1 MIATRKVRIVAVSVA
16 ALAFVAGCG
25 NRVDH
30 DAVVAVGNG
39 YGPVDAARDNQGAAA
54 VPGTTGDAAT
64 GAVDPGTVAPGTTGP
79 ATAPGAVVPGAPTPA
94 AGGTTT
100 TNGAGG
106 GTKPGAAPGATAG
119 GGSAASAA
127 CTKQLAPVMLGQTLA
142 SSGLVG
148 AAIAGLRT
156 GLAVWAKDI
165 NARGG
170 LQCHPVQ
177 LIQLDDASDPA
188 RVSANWNQMVHDRG
202 AVAIV
207 GGGVPIAIAALR
219 TAAERDKV
227 PVVGGD
233 ITAVDW
239 VQSPYLFPTGGTPL
253 TSYDGGVIDA
263 AKVAKGP
270 LKAGIFYCV
279 EASICTGLKNNYP
292 KSAERAGAALGP
304 IQAVS
309 LTQPDFTSEC
319 QTMKSAGVNVLF
331 FGLDGSASI
340 RAARSCASLNYFPT
354 IATGA
359 IAVSAAAAADAGLR
373 RNVTFLGSGVVP
385 YTTTDT
391 PGIKAFHAAT
401 KQYAP
406 SAPEDQQTLLGWAA
420 GKLLEAAMAKV
431 ADKAR
436 AGTITTQMILD
447 GLWQLKNEKLDGLS
461 PGATF
466 TKGSPAKS
474 IDCYYGLRLDDKGFS
489 SANGTSKPVCF
500 GADKKLENGAVTA
513 ASAAQGSAAQGS
525 SAQSTAS
532 SVQDLAFVGSV
543 VTTRQARRRSRR
555 NQGA

>member
-1 MIATRKVRIVAVSVA
+1 MSMSRARSTQRTIAATVLGL
-16 ALAFVAGCG
+16 ALVAGCG
-25 NRVDH
+25 NRIDH
-30 DAVVAVGNG
+30 DQIAAVGNG
-39 YGPVDAARDNQGAAA
+39 YGPVDAERDNAGAIVPGAIDPGTGA
-54 VPGTTGDAAT
+54 VP
-64 GAVDPGTVAPGTTGP
+64 GAVDPGIVAPG
-79 ATAPGAVVPGAPTPA
+79 AVAPGAVVPGGATPA
-94 AGGTTT
+94 AGAAATT
-100 TNGAGG
+100 
-106 GTKPGAAPGATAG
+106 APGAKPGNNPGATG
-119 GGSAASAA
+119 GATVPQSAA
-127 CTKQLAPVMLGQTLA
+127 CPASLAPIVIGQTLA

-156 GLAVWAKDI
+156 GLAVWAKDV

-170 LQCHPVQ
+170 VQCHPIQ

-188 RVSANWNQMVHDRG
+188 RVSANWNQMVNERG
-202 AVAIV
+202 AVAVV

-219 TAAERDKV
+219 SSAERDKV

-233 ITAVDW
+233 VTAVDW

-263 AKVAKGP
+263 ARVAQGP

-279 EASICTGLKNNYP
+279 EASICTSLKNNLP

-304 IQAVS
+304 ITAVS

-319 QTMKSAGVNVLF
+319 QTMKAAGVNIIF

-373 RNVTFLGSGVVP
+373 RNNTFLGSGVVP
-385 YTTTDT
+385 YMTTDT
-391 PGIKAFHAAT
+391 AGIRAFHDAT
-401 KQYAP
+401 KRYAP
-406 SAPEDQQTLLGWAA
+406 SAAEDQQTLLGWAA
-420 GKLLEAAMAKV
+420 GKLFEAALAKV
-431 ADKAR
+431 SAKAR
-436 AGTITTQMILD
+436 AGNVTTDMVLE

-474 IDCYYGLRLDDKGFS
+474 IDCYYGLRLDEKGFG
-489 SANGTSKPVCF
+489 AVNGSKPVCF
-500 GADKKLENGAVTA
+500 GADKKLESGAAAPAAPKQSRTDAASDLAVVGNAVTA
-513 ASAAQGSAAQGS
+513 
-525 SAQSTAS
+525 
-532 SVQDLAFVGSV
+532 
-543 VTTRQARRRSRR
+543 RQVAGRRRQVR
-555 NQGA
+555 

>member
-1 MIATRKVRIVAVSVA
+1 MRPIPESSPPAPVRFPARQRPRPGPPPRPA
-16 ALAFVAGCG
+16 APAPS
-25 NRVDH
+25 RVRSR
-30 DAVVAVGNG
+30 
-39 YGPVDAARDNQGAAA
+39 ARQAQQ
-54 VPGTTGDAAT
+54 
-64 GAVDPGTVAPGTTGP
+64 
-79 ATAPGAVVPGAPTPA
+79 PGA
-94 AGGTTT
+94 GT
-100 TNGAGG
+100 
-106 GTKPGAAPGATAG
+106 
-119 GGSAASAA
+119 ASTA
-127 CTKQLAPVMLGQTLA
+127 CTQPLAPVVLGQTLA

-177 LIQLDDASDPA
+177 LVQLDDASDPA
-188 RVSANWNQMVHDRG
+188 RVSANWNQLVNDRG

-219 TAAERDKV
+219 TSAERDKV

-233 ITAVDW
+233 VTAVDW

-279 EASICTGLKNNYP
+279 EASICTGLKNNLP

-304 IQAVS
+304 ITAVS

-319 QTMKSAGVNVLF
+319 QTMKSAGVNIIF

-385 YTTTDT
+385 YMTTDT
-391 PGIKAFHAAT
+391 VGIKAFHTAT
-401 KQYAP
+401 QRYAP

-420 GKLLEAAMAKV
+420 GKLLEAALDKV
-431 ADKAR
+431 SAKAR
-436 AGTITTQMILD
+436 GGNITTEMILE
-447 GLWQLKNEKLDGLS
+447 GLWQLKGEKLDGLS

-474 IDCYYGLRLDDKGFS
+474 IDCYYGLRLDDKGFG
-489 SANGTSKPVCF
+489 AVNGSKPVCF
-500 GADKKLENGAVTA
+500 GADKKLEAGRVRCRRRPGPTRPRIWRW
-513 ASAAQGSAAQGS
+513 SAA
-525 SAQSTAS
+525 
-532 SVQDLAFVGSV
+532 
-543 VTTRQARRRSRR
+543 R
-555 NQGA
+555 

>member
-1 MIATRKVRIVAVSVA
+1 MIITRQVRMVAVSVA
-16 ALAFVAGCG
+16 AVVVIAGCG

-30 DAVVAVGNG
+30 EAVVAVGNG
-39 YGPVDAARDNQGAAA
+39 YGPVDAARDNQGASGAGAA
-54 VPGTTGDAAT
+54 AAGSAPVSP
-64 GAVDPGTVAPGTTGP
+64 GAVDPGAVSPQAVAPGTSEPGAGP
-79 ATAPGAVVPGAPTPA
+79 AGQAPV
-94 AGGTTT
+94 GGTVTDT
-100 TNGAGG
+100 GASKDV
-106 GTKPGAAPGATAG
+106 KPESSAGSG
-119 GGSAASAA
+119 GGSGAGPGSRSAA
-127 CTKQLAPVMLGQTLA
+127 CAQQLSPVVLGQTLA

-148 AAIAGLRT
+148 AAISGLRT

-188 RVSANWNQMVHDRG
+188 RVSANWNQLVKDRG

-207 GGGVPIAIAALR
+207 GGGAPIAIAALR
-219 TAAERDKV
+219 SSAERDKV

-239 VQSPYLFPTGGTPL
+239 VRSEFLFPTGGTPL

-279 EASICTGLKNNYP
+279 EASICTNLKNNLP
-292 KSAERAGAALGP
+292 TSAERAGAELGP

-319 QTMKSAGVNVLF
+319 QTMKAAGVNIIF

-359 IAVSAAAAADAGLR
+359 IAVSAAAAADPGLR
-373 RNVTFLGSGVVP
+373 RNGTYLGSGVVP

-401 KQYAP
+401 KRYAP
-406 SAPEDQQTLLGWAA
+406 SSPEDQQTLLGWAA
-420 GKLLEAAMAKV
+420 GKLLEAAMSKV
-431 ADKAR
+431 SAKAR
-436 AGTITTQMILD
+436 AGEITTELVLE

-466 TKGSPAKS
+466 TKGAPAKS
-474 IDCYYGLRLDDKGFS
+474 IDCYYGLRLDTEGFG
-489 SANGTSKPVCF
+489 APNGSKAVCF
-500 GADKKLENGAVTA
+500 AGNKRLASVP
-513 ASAAQGSAAQGS
+513 ASAPMAGLSEGIPLM
-525 SAQSTAS
+525 AS
-532 SVQDLAFVGSV
+532 MNVNPRQ
-543 VTTRQARRRSRR
+543 VTRRRRR
-555 NQGA
+555 GA

>member
-1 MIATRKVRIVAVSVA
+1 MNTHKRTRATIAAAAVSL
-16 ALAFVAGCG
+16 ALVAGCG

-39 YGPVDAARDNQGAAA
+39 YGPVDAERDNQGAI
-54 VPGTTGDAAT
+54 VPGTDTGAVAP
-64 GAVDPGTVAPGTTGP
+64 GAVDPGTVAPG
-79 ATAPGAVVPGAPTPA
+79 AVAPGAVAPGATPA
-94 AGGTTT
+94 PGGTATT
-100 TNGAGG
+100 AP
-106 GTKPGAAPGATAG
+106 GTKPGTAPGTAVG
-119 GGSAASAA
+119 GTTLGASAA
-127 CTKQLAPVMLGQTLA
+127 CTQPLAPVVLGQTLA

-156 GLAVWAKDI
+156 GLAVRAKDI

-177 LIQLDDASDPA
+177 VIQLDDASDPA
-188 RVSANWNQMVHDRG
+188 RVSANWNQLVHDRG

-219 TAAERDKV
+219 TSAERDKV

-233 ITAVDW
+233 VTAVDW

-263 AKVAKGP
+263 ARVAKGP

-279 EASICTGLKNNYP
+279 EASICTGLKNNLP

-304 IQAVS
+304 VTAVS

-319 QTMKSAGVNVLF
+319 QTMKAAGVNILF
-331 FGLDGSASI
+331 FGLDGSGSI

-359 IAVSAAAAADAGLR
+359 IAVSAAASADAGLR

-385 YTTTDT
+385 YMTTDT
-391 PGIKAFHAAT
+391 VGIKAFHTAT
-401 KQYAP
+401 GRYAP

-420 GKLLEAAMAKV
+420 GKLLEAALAKV
-431 ADKAR
+431 SAKAR
-436 AGTITTQMILD
+436 GGNITTEMILE
-447 GLWQLKNEKLDGLS
+447 GLWQLKGEKLDGLS

-474 IDCYYGLRLDDKGFS
+474 IDCYYGLRLDDKGFG
-489 SANGTSKPVCF
+489 AVNGSKPVCF
-500 GADKKLENGAVTA
+500 GADKKLESGAAVPSQTRSDAAQDPAVVNGVTA
-513 ASAAQGSAAQGS
+513 RQVAGRR
-525 SAQSTAS
+525 
-532 SVQDLAFVGSV
+532 
-543 VTTRQARRRSRR
+543 RQAR
-555 NQGA
+555 

>member
-1 MIATRKVRIVAVSVA
+1 MNTHKRTRGMIAAAAVSL
-16 ALAFVAGCG
+16 ALVAGCG

-39 YGPVDAARDNQGAAA
+39 YGPVDAERDNSAV
-54 VPGTTGDAAT
+54 VPG
-64 GAVDPGTVAPGTTGP
+64 AVTD
-79 ATAPGAVVPGAPTPA
+79 PGAVVPGVVDPGAVAPGAVAPGAVAPGATPA
-94 AGGTTT
+94 AGGTATT
-100 TNGAGG
+100 AP
-106 GTKPGAAPGATAG
+106 GTKPGTAPGTTVG
-119 GGSAASAA
+119 GTTPGASTA
-127 CTKQLAPVMLGQTLA
+127 CTQQLAPVVLGQTLA

-170 LQCHPVQ
+170 VQCHPVQ

-188 RVSANWNQMVHDRG
+188 RVSANWNQLIHDRG
-202 AVAIV
+202 AVALV

-219 TAAERDKV
+219 TSAERDKV

-233 ITAVDW
+233 VTAVDW

-253 TSYDGGVIDA
+253 TSYDGGLIDA
-263 AKVAKGP
+263 AKIAKGP

-279 EASICTGLKNNYP
+279 EASICTSLKNNLP

-304 IQAVS
+304 VTAVS

-319 QTMKSAGVNVLF
+319 QTMKAAGVNIIF
-331 FGLDGSASI
+331 FGIDGSASI

-359 IAVSAAAAADAGLR
+359 IAVSTAAAADAGLR
-373 RNVTFLGSGVVP
+373 RNNMFLGTGVVP

-391 PGIKAFHAAT
+391 PGIKAFHEGM
-401 KQYAP
+401 KRYAP
-406 SAPEDQQTLLGWAA
+406 STLEGQQELLGWAA
-420 GKLLEAAMAKV
+420 GKLFEAALAKV
-431 ADKAR
+431 ATKAR
-436 AGTITTQMILD
+436 AGTVTTEMILE
-447 GLWQLKNEKLDGLS
+447 GLWSLKGEKLDGLS

-474 IDCYYGLRLDDKGFS
+474 IDCYYGLRLDDKGFG
-489 SANGTSKPVCF
+489 APNGSKPVCY
-500 GADKKLENGAVTA
+500 GVDKKLESGAA
-513 ASAAQGSAAQGS
+513 APASVPAQGRTDAA
-525 SAQSTAS
+525 
-532 SVQDLAFVGSV
+532 QDLAVVGGN
-543 VTTRQARRRSRR
+543 VTARQVSARRAGRR
-555 NQGA
+555 QQVR

>member
-1 MIATRKVRIVAVSVA
+1 MNTHKRTRGMIAAAAVSL
-16 ALAFVAGCG
+16 ALVAGCG

-39 YGPVDAARDNQGAAA
+39 YGPVDAERDNSAV
-54 VPGTTGDAAT
+54 VPG
-64 GAVDPGTVAPGTTGP
+64 AVTD
-79 ATAPGAVVPGAPTPA
+79 PGAVVPGVVDPGAVAPGAVAPGAVAPGATPA
-94 AGGTTT
+94 AGGTATT
-100 TNGAGG
+100 AP
-106 GTKPGAAPGATAG
+106 GTKPGTAPGTTVG
-119 GGSAASAA
+119 GTTPGASTA
-127 CTKQLAPVMLGQTLA
+127 CTQQLAPVVLGQTLA

-170 LQCHPVQ
+170 VQCHPVQ

-188 RVSANWNQMVHDRG
+188 RVSANWNQLIHDRG
-202 AVAIV
+202 AVALV

-219 TAAERDKV
+219 TSAERDKV

-233 ITAVDW
+233 VTAVDW

-253 TSYDGGVIDA
+253 TSYDGGLIDA
-263 AKVAKGP
+263 AKIAKGP

-279 EASICTGLKNNYP
+279 EASICTSLKNNLP

-304 IQAVS
+304 VTAVS

-319 QTMKSAGVNVLF
+319 QTMKAAGVNIIF
-331 FGLDGSASI
+331 FGIDGSASI

-359 IAVSAAAAADAGLR
+359 IAVSTAAAADAGLR
-373 RNVTFLGSGVVP
+373 RNNMFLGTGVVP

-391 PGIKAFHAAT
+391 PGIKAFHEGM
-401 KQYAP
+401 KRYAP
-406 SAPEDQQTLLGWAA
+406 STLEGQQELLGWAA
-420 GKLLEAAMAKV
+420 GKLFEAALAKV
-431 ADKAR
+431 ATKAR
-436 AGTITTQMILD
+436 AGTVTTEMILE
-447 GLWQLKNEKLDGLS
+447 GLWSLKGEKLDGLS

-474 IDCYYGLRLDDKGFS
+474 IDCYYGLRLDDKGFG
-489 SANGTSKPVCF
+489 APNGSKPVCY
-500 GADKKLENGAVTA
+500 GADKKLESGAA
-513 ASAAQGSAAQGS
+513 APASVPAQGRTDAA
-525 SAQSTAS
+525 
-532 SVQDLAFVGSV
+532 QDLAVVGGN
-543 VTTRQARRRSRR
+543 VTARQVSARRAGRR
-555 NQGA
+555 QQVR

>member
-1 MIATRKVRIVAVSVA
+1 MSRSNLSRNKRTTIAIAAVSL
-16 ALAFVAGCG
+16 ALVAGCG

-39 YGPVDAARDNQGAAA
+39 YGPVDAERDNQGAL
-54 VPGTTGDAAT
+54 VPGTATGPGVVAP
-64 GAVDPGTVAPGTTGP
+64 GAVDPGAV
-79 ATAPGAVVPGAPTPA
+79 APGAVAPGAVGPGGATPA
-94 AGGTTT
+94 ADGTAST
-100 TNGAGG
+100 AP
-106 GTKPGAAPGATAG
+106 GTKPGSAPGATAVT
-119 GGSAASAA
+119 ASTA
-127 CTKQLAPVMLGQTLA
+127 CTQQLAPVVIGQTLA

-156 GLAVWAKDI
+156 GLAVWVKDI

-177 LIQLDDASDPA
+177 LTQLDDASDPA
-188 RVSANWNQMVHDRG
+188 RVSANWNQLVKDRG

-219 TAAERDKV
+219 TSAERDKV

-233 ITAVDW
+233 VTAVDW

-279 EASICTGLKNNYP
+279 EASICTGLKNNLP

-304 IQAVS
+304 ITAVS

-319 QTMKSAGVNVLF
+319 QTMKAAGVNIIF

-385 YTTTDT
+385 YMTTDT
-391 PGIKAFHAAT
+391 PGIKAFHDAT
-401 KQYAP
+401 KRYAP
-406 SAPEDQQTLLGWAA
+406 TAPEDQQTLLGWGA
-420 GKLLEAAMAKV
+420 GKLLEAALTKV
-431 ADKAR
+431 SAKAR
-436 AGTITTQMILD
+436 GGNITTQMILE

-466 TKGSPAKS
+466 TQGSPAKS
-474 IDCYYGLRLDDKGFS
+474 IDCYYGLRLDDKGFG
-489 SANGTSKPVCF
+489 APNGSKPVCF
-500 GADKKLENGAVTA
+500 GADKKLESGAAAPAAPAAGKADAAQELAVVSNAVTA
-513 ASAAQGSAAQGS
+513 
-525 SAQSTAS
+525 
-532 SVQDLAFVGSV
+532 
-543 VTTRQARRRSRR
+543 RQVSGRRGARRRPVR
-555 NQGA
+555 